1 MTATANTYSAWVR
14 TRYAPTPS
22 GYLHLGNAVHFTLT
36 AALAQEA
43 SADIVLR
50 IDDIDRA
57 RYRREYLEDI
67 FDMLEW
73 LEIPWMIGPRNTPQ
87 MREWSQES
95 RLPLYRA
102 ALDQL
107 VQDGNAYACTCSRS
121 QWQGYRGD
129 DCPALCRTRA
139 GTAHGIAA
147 AWRLHLP
154 GYSDPILWRRDGVP
168 AYHLASVVDDDHLGV
183 DFVVRGDDL
192 RDSTIIQRALS
203 RLLVGSTFHQ
213 AQVMHHGL
221 ITDAAGAKLSKSAGV
236 LAAPMPRTNEMRT
249 RIQQMAVELRS
260 ALTTTSTPTTDRPR
274 SLES

>member
-1 MTATANTYSAWVR
+1 MR

-22 GYLHLGNAVHFTLT
+22 GYLHLGNAVHLTLT
-36 AALAQEA
+36 ATLAEDV
-43 SADIVLR
+43 SADIALR

-67 FDMLEW
+67 FDMVEW
-73 LEIPWMIGPRNTPQ
+73 LEIPWTIGPRDAAQ

-95 RLPLYRA
+95 RLPLYRS
-102 ALDQL
+102 ALDQ
-107 VQDGNAYACTCSRS
+107 VVEEGHAYACTCSRS

-129 DCPALCRTRA
+129 DCPGLCRTRM
-139 GTAHGIAA
+139 GTAPGIAA

-168 AYHLASVVDDDHLGV
+168 AYHLTSVVDDDYLGV
-183 DFVVRGDDL
+183 DLVVRGDDL
-192 RDSTIIQRALS
+192 RESTIIQRALS
-203 RLLVGSTFHQ
+203 KLLVGSTFHQ

-221 ITDAAGAKLSKSAGV
+221 ITDSSGAKLSKSAGV
-236 LAAPMPRTNEMRT
+236 LAAPLPRTSEMRT
-249 RIQQMAVELRS
+249 RIQQMAAELRS
-260 ALTTTSTPTTDRPR
+260 TLTTDSTTTTDQPR